1 MKNIERK
8 IIPLSLCLSLALS
21 ANAKAEE
28 KTILEEIKVSEELG
42 YYINEGT
49 TEGVDSYTTKS
60 MGTATKLNLSVKD
73 TPQSVKVLTN
83 QYLKDTNISS

>member
-28 KTILEEIKVSEELG
+28 KNYSG
-42 YYINEGT
+42 R
-49 TEGVDSYTTKS
+49 D
-60 MGTATKLNLSVKD
+60 
-73 TPQSVKVLTN
+73 
-83 QYLKDTNISS
+83 